1 VTARFQDRRGRTV
14 EVRPYR
20 PEDRESLLQM
30 YRTFDPAHR
39 AQGIPPLH
47 PLRLVEWVDLL
58 TREGLNVVAIH
69 AGRVVGHAVLMPE
82 RDGAYELAIFVH
94 QDYQGAGIGARLIE
108 AVLQVGRERGVR
120 RVWLTVEP
128 WNTRAIAAYRRAGF
142 RRTAADPWEEVW
154 ELTLDAPTDQSC
166 GS

>member
-1 VTARFQDRRGRTV
+1 
-14 EVRPYR
+14 
-20 PEDRESLLQM
+20 M
-30 YRTFDPAHR
+30 
-39 AQGIPPLH
+39 
-47 PLRLVEWVDLL
+47 DLL
-58 TREGLNVVAIH
+58 TREGLNGVAIH
-69 AGRVVGHAVLMPE
+69 AGRVVGHAVLMAD
-82 RDGAYELAIFVH
+82 RHGTYELAIFVH

-128 WNTRAIAAYRRAGF
+128 WNTRAIAAYRRADF